1 MPGHIGALQE
11 ASEVGTILNA
21 CFIDGETK
29 VQGRKVISLRSH
41 FYVAAE
47 VEINRFLAS

>member
-29 VQGRKVISLRSH
+29 VQGGKVIFSVLHNFQVLKLGLNNISH
-41 FYVAAE
+41 
-47 VEINRFLAS
+47 I